1 MIVDS
6 IARLMAPILSF
17 TAEEIW
23 QFMPDSTQKESSIHL
38 NSLPVV
44 KTAWLDAQLA
54 EKWDRI
60 LDLRGEVTKALEE
73 ARAKKLIGHS
83 LDAAVTIYPNQA
95 LHDALYP
102 YLDDLRSV
110 LIVSSAS
117 LVQAEQP
124 AGAFKSSDVDG
135 LSILVEL
142 AAAEKCERCWIHDP
156 SVGTSTE
163 HTSICSRCEDALQK
177 I

>member
-1 MIVDS
+1 
-6 IARLMAPILSF
+6 MAPILSF
-17 TAEEIW
+17 TAEEVW
-23 QFMPDSTQKESSIHL
+23 QFMPDRTQKEASVHL
-38 NSLPVV
+38 TSLPVV
-44 KTAWLDAQLA
+44 NTAWLNAELA

-83 LDAAVTIYPNQA
+83 LDAAVTIYPNQE
-95 LHDALYP
+95 LYDALYP
-102 YLDDLRSV
+102 YLNDLRSV

-135 LSILVEL
+135 LSILVEP
-142 AAAEKCERCWIHDP
+142 AAVEKCERCWIHDP

-163 HTSICSRCEDALQK
+163 HPSICSRCQDALHM
-177 I
+177 II